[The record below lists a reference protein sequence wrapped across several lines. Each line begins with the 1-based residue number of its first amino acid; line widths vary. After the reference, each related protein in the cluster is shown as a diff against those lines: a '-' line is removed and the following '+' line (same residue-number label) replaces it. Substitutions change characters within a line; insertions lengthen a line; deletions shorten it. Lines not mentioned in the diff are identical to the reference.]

1 MIVQDVNGF
10 PPSTWQPMP
19 PAVTLCGKVPQSKV
33 ALMFRMFRLP
43 LAGLILASLIAGC
56 SAPPRQLADLPA
68 STDAPVSDI
77 LRQAERRSGAEANL
91 LRLHAAQTA
100 WNREQPEE
108 VRRILALIPQSE
120 LPLDQQQRFSELQ
133 ARSEMALGQPA
144 AALRALRHPSLQQL
158 EGLAPTSQVEIHLL
172 RAEALAATGEHLKA
186 AQERM
191 FIHDLLPNADQQQN
205 LSAIWQQLNQVPSG
219 KLREA
224 AALASGETA
233 GWLSLALIQREH
245 GSLDL
250 QVHALQQWQKQY
262 PDHPAVQ
269 SPPEGVTRLLEL
281 HAERPRHL
289 ALLLPFD
296 GNLAG
301 AADALRDGFLAAQYS
316 AMDQGLE
323 QPQISLY
330 DSGNYSDLLQ
340 FYRQAEADGVQWVIG
355 PLDRQ
360 QVARLAS
367 QPQLPLPTLALNYA
381 DGATTPPPGLFQFGL
396 SPEDEARSAALRAWH
411 DGHRQMA
418 ILASQ
423 EDWGQRAAMA
433 FAEQWQAM
441 GGHLVGHETIDQPSA
456 IANQI
461 AGLLRVQES
470 ERRNQRIQSV
480 LGDGVTV
487 QPTPRAELEAIF
499 LAANPL
505 QARQIKPTLVFQY
518 AGDLPVYATSHAY
531 RLSVHGEPNPD
542 IDGLLVAEIPWLLH
556 NSDPLYDTV
565 VSSWP
570 AAAGPMGRLYAMGVD
585 AQRIF
590 NRLLQ
595 MQEHPETR
603 IHGATG
609 TLSLDPSGRVR
620 RELSW
625 GQIVDGQL
633 QPVGDLAPW

>member
-1 MIVQDVNGF
+1 
-10 PPSTWQPMP
+10 
-19 PAVTLCGKVPQSKV
+19 
-33 ALMFRMFRLP
+33 
-43 LAGLILASLIAGC
+43 
-56 SAPPRQLADLPA
+56 
-68 STDAPVSDI
+68 
-77 LRQAERRSGAEANL
+77 
-91 LRLHAAQTA
+91 
-100 WNREQPEE
+100 
-108 VRRILALIPQSE
+108 
-120 LPLDQQQRFSELQ
+120 
-133 ARSEMALGQPA
+133 MALGQPA

-158 EGLAPTSQVEIHLL
+158 EGLAPASQVEIHLL

-323 QPQISLY
+323 QPQVSLY
-330 DSGNYSDLLQ
+330 DSGNYADLMQ

-367 QPQLPLPTLALNYA
+367 LPQLPLPTLALNYA
-381 DGATTPPPGLFQFGL
+381 DSSATPPAGLFQFGL
-396 SPEDEARSAALRAWH
+396 APEDEARSAALRAWQ

-418 ILASQ
+418 VLANRD
-423 EDWGQRAAMA
+423 DWGTRAAQA
-433 FAEQWQAM
+433 FAAQWQEL
-441 GGHLVGHETIDQPSA
+441 GGTLTGYEIIDQPAGISGQV
-456 IANQI
+456 AN
-461 AGLLRVQES
+461 LLRARES
-470 ERRNQRIQSV
+470 EQRNQQV
-480 LGDGVTV
+480 QNAQDGDDMA
-487 QPTPRAELEAIF
+487 PPRTGLEALF
-499 LAANPL
+499 LATNPF

-531 RLSVHGEPNPD
+531 RLSLSGEPNAD
-542 IDGLLVAEIPWLLH
+542 IDDILIAEIPWLLDR
-556 NSDPLYDTV
+556 SDSLYDSV
-565 VSSWP
+565 VDSWP
-570 AAAGPMGRLYAMGVD
+570 AAAGPMGRLYA
-585 AQRIF
+585 
-590 NRLLQ
+590 
-595 MQEHPETR
+595 
-603 IHGATG
+603 
-609 TLSLDPSGRVR
+609 
-620 RELSW
+620 
-625 GQIVDGQL
+625 
-633 QPVGDLAPW
+633 